1 MSVGTCGIH
10 GPQEQWSR
18 VCLAIGEALNE
29 GKAVGF
35 VWGIGKDDLRWALS
49 AYCDAEVE
57 KGLAIPHDVITL
69 CGACFDE
76 AWALNGKPEKIQ

>member
-1 MSVGTCGIH
+1 MSGGTCAIH
-10 GPQEQWSR
+10 GPQERWAG

-35 VWGIGKDDLRWALS
+35 VWGIRDDDFRWAMC
-49 AYCDAEVE
+49 AYCDSELS
-57 KGLAIPHDVITL
+57 KGLAVPHKMVTL

-76 AWALNGKPEKIQ
+76 AWALNGKPEMVQ